1 MKLNLKKVVKFAGVV
16 TAATGIVALS
26 SVIASGA
33 AVTVVKEGIKA
44 AKDAMKKVLD
54 EKNGAELCDE
64 ETMKSEPAPAS
75 APAPAAARKEV
86 VIAEPVGEPEVVPD

>member
-33 AVTVVKEGIKA
+33 AVTAVKEGITA
-44 AKDAMKKVLD
+44 AKDAVKKVLD
-54 EKNGAELCDE
+54 EKKESELYDDE
-64 ETMKSEPAPAS
+64 ALTT
-75 APAPAAARKEV
+75 
-86 VIAEPVGEPEVVPD
+86 EPVAVSVPTAAQEEVIIAKPDAET